1 MNGGGRSKI
10 VNRTDELNTTSVQSD
25 SLDRGPW
32 HIVMEEMETDMI
44 DALDSLETVIPILDS
59 LETVIPMTQMRETI
73 ICIV

>member
-1 MNGGGRSKI
+1 MYK
-10 VNRTDELNTTSVQSD
+10 VTHWTV
-25 SLDRGPW
+25 DRG
-32 HIVMEEMETDMI
+32 IVMEEMETDMI